1 MNIMV
6 VDDERVAREG
16 ICDILSEIVPD
27 ANIQTFEKSDEAL
40 NAAKSTTFDVALLDI
55 MMEPYDGIEVAGV
68 LAERHPRINIIFTT
82 GFDGFT
88 KEAMELH
95 ASGYITKPV
104 TKKKLDREFSMLRFP
119 VEEKTKKEPPLRAHC
134 FGNFDFYI
142 RGNSP
147 SFSYSKS
154 KELLAYLIDRQGTV
168 CTNGEIA
175 SVLGDE
181 ESGDELGYS
190 YLNGIR
196 RDLAKVFEEAG
207 FPDVLIRTRGGMRLD
222 TTRIAC
228 DYYDLLEGKPGA
240 VDAYNGEYMIQYSWA
255 ELTNGE
261 LWKKY
266 GE

>member
-1 MNIMV
+1 MVIMV

-16 ICDILSEIVPD
+16 ICDLLSDIVPGSEVHSFDNSED
-27 ANIQTFEKSDEAL
+27 AM
-40 NAAKSTTFDVALLDI
+40 NATKTTAFDVALLDI
-55 MMEPYDGIEVAGV
+55 MMEPFDGIQM
-68 LAERHPRINIIFTT
+68 AELLVERFPRLNIIFTT

-95 ASGYITKPV
+95 ASGYITKPI
-104 TKKKLDREFSMLRFP
+104 TKKKLEREMNLLRFP
-119 VEEKTKKEPPLRAHC
+119 VENTKKEAPLRAHC

-142 RGNSP
+142 HGKSP

-175 SVLGDE
+175 SVLGDD
-181 ESGDELGYS
+181 ESGDVLGYS

-207 FPDVLIRTRGGMRLD
+207 FPDILIRTRGGMRLD
-222 TTRIAC
+222 TSHIAC
-228 DYYDLLEGKPGA
+228 DYYDLLEGKEGA
-240 VDAYNGEYMIQYSWA
+240 AGAYNGEYMTQYSWA

-266 GE
+266 GD